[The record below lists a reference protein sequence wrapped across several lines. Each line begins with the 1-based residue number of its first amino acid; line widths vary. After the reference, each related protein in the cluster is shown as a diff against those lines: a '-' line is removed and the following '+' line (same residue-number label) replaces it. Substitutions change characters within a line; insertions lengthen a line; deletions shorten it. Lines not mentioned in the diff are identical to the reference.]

1 MKKQILNL
9 KQILCMLMLSVA
21 LFSSCD
27 KDDESKTPNIDP
39 NNILAELKSYIGKT
53 RKEIASIMTAKGYKP
68 EKPDGHIQEYT
79 LINDAEGLEQL
90 FNFYFSNRE
99 NIVEYTYYCLDELK
113 VAEKVRPSFIAQYE
127 EWSDLCAAI
136 QPYNKYKGEMLYYN
150 EASDERVDIEKDNR
164 DAYKA
169 EFQKHR
175 AALLEE
181 DNFNVEEEFELQNA
195 NSKTQTAGIEQYHCF
210 NCEAPYDSTYL
221 SYLYIYYDEE
231 DNSSSRAARK
241 LKRGRK

>member
-53 RKEIASIMTAKGYKP
+53 REEIASIMKAKGYKP
-68 EKPDGHIQEYT
+68 EKPDGNNQYYT
-79 LINDAEGLEQL
+79 LINDAEGLKQL
-90 FNFYFSNRE
+90 YYFSFMAE
-99 NIVEYTYYCLDELK
+99 QEDIVKATSYDLDELK
-113 VAEKVRPSFIAQYE
+113 VAEKVRPSLIAQFE

-136 QPYNKYKGEMLYYN
+136 QPYNKYKGVMEYYN
-150 EASDERVDIEKDNR
+150 EASDVEIEKYNR

-175 AALLEE
+175 AALLEADGSE
-181 DNFNVEEEFELQNA
+181 MEEEFELHKTNG
-195 NSKTQTAGIEQYHCF
+195 KTQTAAIEQGHCF
-210 NCEAPYDSTYL
+210 NCGTPEDSTYW
-221 SYLYIYYDEE
+221 SGVSIYYGEE
-231 DNSSSRAARK
+231 DNSSSRAARE

>member
-1 MKKQILNL
+1 
-9 KQILCMLMLSVA
+9 
-21 LFSSCD
+21 
-27 KDDESKTPNIDP
+27 DESKTPNIDP

-53 RKEIASIMTAKGYKP
+53 REEIASIMKAKGYKP
-68 EKPDGHIQEYT
+68 EKPDGNNQDYT
-79 LINDAEGLEQL
+79 LINDAEGLKQL
-90 FNFYFSNRE
+90 FYFNFSNRE
-99 NIVEYTYYCLDELK
+99 NIVEYTDYCLSELK
-113 VAEKVRPSFIAQYE
+113 VPEKVRPSLIAQYE

-136 QPYNKYKGEMLYYN
+136 QPYNKYKGEMRYSN
-150 EASDERVDIEKDNR
+150 KASDEWVDIETDNR

-181 DNFNVEEEFELQNA
+181 DNFNVEEEFELQKA
-195 NSKTQTAGIEQYHCF
+195 NSKTQTAGIEQDHCF
-210 NCEAPYDSTYL
+210 NCEAPYHSTYL

-241 LKRGRK
+241 LKRERK